1 MMKSPNRLPAALRR
15 CQRYGIPAAF
25 IFALMFHGLLPS
37 GGWCFEVRELLTWTG
52 QAFIWGLTLAA
63 PLLVAASTSTAVG
76 GIQSSGFCR
85 VGRVFLA
92 FILSTFLCAMAGALA
107 AGSVEMT
114 YPDLSAELGVRQD
127 PTAAA
132 GWSQMLPVLQVMP
145 KLLMP
150 GAVAAALGIGLLLR
164 WAGSQNV
171 RALVESAGIRGGF
184 SSLGQFGA
192 VALLV
197 SGVTLTGL
205 LVINPIVYKL
215 FARRPVRG
223 VLLDLLE
230 HSAYPAFLSRSS
242 LANIPMNLAFC
253 RRYGV
258 PDKVAS
264 ITIPLGAAFNMPG
277 AAVTLSVYVSLALIG
292 TGMGD
297 WGTLAAA
304 AMCSALFSMAAA
316 GIPNGSS
323 VLLPTLLGLFGC
335 GDSTAAVMT
344 AYFVISVLQDSVGTA
359 LNSSSDAFLTVA
371 SAGGHSKAD
380 RAYAKLKWLC
390 H

>member
-1 MMKSPNRLPAALRR
+1 
-15 CQRYGIPAAF
+15 
-25 IFALMFHGLLPS
+25 
-37 GGWCFEVRELLTWTG
+37 
-52 QAFIWGLTLAA
+52 
-63 PLLVAASTSTAVG
+63 
-76 GIQSSGFCR
+76 
-85 VGRVFLA
+85 
-92 FILSTFLCAMAGALA
+92 
-107 AGSVEMT
+107 
-114 YPDLSAELGVRQD
+114 
-127 PTAAA
+127 
-132 GWSQMLPVLQVMP
+132 MLPVLPVMP

-150 GAVAAALGIGLLLR
+150 GAVAAALGTGLLLR

-171 RALVESAGIRGGF
+171 RAFVESAGIRLMAALRCYLKLLPAAVFCLTVGALTRGGF

-380 RAYAKLKWLC
+380 RAANLMRN
-390 H
+390 

>member
-63 PLLVAASTSTAVG
+63 PLLVVASTSTAVG

-132 GWSQMLPVLQVMP
+132 GWSQMLPVLPVMP

-150 GAVAAALGIGLLLR
+150 GAVAAALGTGLLLR

-171 RALVESAGIRGGF
+171 RILVESAGIRLMAALRCYLKLLPAAVFCLTVGALTRGGF

-230 HSAYPAFLSRSS
+230 HSAYPA
-242 LANIPMNLAFC
+242 
-253 RRYGV
+253 
-258 PDKVAS
+258 
-264 ITIPLGAAFNMPG
+264 LGAAFNMPG

-304 AMCSALFSMAAA
+304 AICSALFSMAVA

-380 RAYAKLKWLC
+380 RAANLMRN
-390 H
+390 

>member
-1 MMKSPNRLPAALRR
+1 
-15 CQRYGIPAAF
+15 
-25 IFALMFHGLLPS
+25 
-37 GGWCFEVRELLTWTG
+37 
-52 QAFIWGLTLAA
+52 
-63 PLLVAASTSTAVG
+63 
-76 GIQSSGFCR
+76 
-85 VGRVFLA
+85 
-92 FILSTFLCAMAGALA
+92 MAGALA
-107 AGSVEMT
+107 AGSVEIT

-127 PTAAA
+127 STAVA
-132 GWSQMLPVLQVMP
+132 GWSQMLPVLPVMP

-150 GAVAAALGIGLLLR
+150 GAVAAALGTGLLLR

-171 RALVESAGIRGGF
+171 RALIESAGIRLMAALRCYLKLLPAVVFCLTVGALTRGGF

-359 LNSSSDAFLTVA
+359 LNSSSDAFFTVA
-371 SAGGHSKAD
+371 SAGGHSKAN
-380 RAYAKLKWLC
+380 RAANLMRN
-390 H
+390 

>member
-1 MMKSPNRLPAALRR
+1 M
-15 CQRYGIPAAF
+15 
-25 IFALMFHGLLPS
+25 
-37 GGWCFEVRELLTWTG
+37 
-52 QAFIWGLTLAA
+52 
-63 PLLVAASTSTAVG
+63 
-76 GIQSSGFCR
+76 
-85 VGRVFLA
+85 
-92 FILSTFLCAMAGALA
+92 
-107 AGSVEMT
+107 
-114 YPDLSAELGVRQD
+114 
-127 PTAAA
+127 
-132 GWSQMLPVLQVMP
+132 
-145 KLLMP
+145 
-150 GAVAAALGIGLLLR
+150 
-164 WAGSQNV
+164 
-171 RALVESAGIRGGF
+171 
-184 SSLGQFGA
+184 
-192 VALLV
+192 

-371 SAGGHSKAD
+371 SAGGNSKAD
-380 RAYAKLKWLC
+380 RAANLMRN
-390 H
+390 

>member
-1 MMKSPNRLPAALRR
+1 MAALRCYLKLLPAAVF
-15 CQRYGIPAAF
+15 C
-25 IFALMFHGLLPS
+25 
-37 GGWCFEVRELLTWTG
+37 LT
-52 QAFIWGLTLAA
+52 
-63 PLLVAASTSTAVG
+63 V
-76 GIQSSGFCR
+76 
-85 VGRVFLA
+85 
-92 FILSTFLCAMAGALA
+92 GAL
-107 AGSVEMT
+107 T
-114 YPDLSAELGVRQD
+114 
-127 PTAAA
+127 
-132 GWSQMLPVLQVMP
+132 
-145 KLLMP
+145 
-150 GAVAAALGIGLLLR
+150 
-164 WAGSQNV
+164 
-171 RALVESAGIRGGF
+171 RGGF

-205 LVINPIVYKL
+205 LVINPVVYKL

-323 VLLPTLLGLFGC
+323 ILLPALLGLFGC

-371 SAGGHSKAD
+371 AAGEQSKAD
-380 RAYAKLKWLC
+380 RAANLMRN
-390 H
+390 